1 MNLTELLQNDL
12 PIFTPGQTIG
22 ELHDFFAE
30 NNLTHIGICETSG
43 LFLGLVSAASIK
55 DLSKEIVVSKAEQ
68 LLQFDAVFVEDH
80 FPTHLRFLKKNQSN
94 IIPVLNSER
103 QFLGYITSLD
113 IVHKL
118 EALPVFHNDNDTLI
132 LSKASEDFSLAEI
145 VQIAV
150 SNQAIINGAF
160 IVEKTEVDTVVV
172 IQLQT
177 EKIQSCLDEM
187 RRFGYDILETS
198 FEDLHVENL
207 KVNAEYLN
215 RYLNV

>member
-12 PIFTPGQTIG
+12 TIFTPRQTIG

-43 LFLGLVSAASIK
+43 SFLGLISATAIR
-55 DLSKEIVVSKAEQ
+55 DLSKEMAISKVEQ
-68 LLQFDAVFVEDH
+68 LLQFDAVFIEDH
-80 FPTHLRFLKKNQSN
+80 FPALLRFLKKSQSN
-94 IIPVLNSER
+94 IIPVLSLER
-103 QFLGYITSLD
+103 KLLGYITSMD
-113 IVHKL
+113 ILYKL
-118 EALPVFHNDNDTLI
+118 EAIPVFDKDNDTL
-132 LSKASEDFSLAEI
+132 LVSRASEDFSFAEV

-150 SNQAIINGAF
+150 SNQALINGTF
-160 IVEKTEVDTVVV
+160 IVKKTEVETVLAL
-172 IQLQT
+172 QLQT
-177 EKIQSCLDEM
+177 EKIQSLLDEI

-198 FEDLHVENL
+198 FEDLHIENL

>member
-12 PIFTPGQTIG
+12 PIFTPRQTIG

-43 LFLGLVSAASIK
+43 SFLGLVSAASIR
-55 DLSKEIVVSKAEQ
+55 DLSKEMDISKVEQ
-68 LLQFDAVFVEDH
+68 LLQFDAVFLEDY
-80 FPTHLRFLKKNQSN
+80 FPVHLRFLKKNQSN
-94 IIPVLNSER
+94 IIPVLSSER
-103 QFLGYITSLD
+103 KLLRYITSMD
-113 IVHKL
+113 IIHKL
-118 EALPVFHNDNDTLI
+118 EVIPVFDKDNDTLI
-132 LSKASEDFSLAEI
+132 ASKASEDFSLAEV

-150 SNQAIINGAF
+150 SNQALINGAF
-160 IVEKTEVDTVVV
+160 IVEKTEVETVVV
-172 IQLQT
+172 LQLQT

-187 RRFGYDILETS
+187 RRFGYDILESS

>member
-12 PIFTPGQTIG
+12 PTFTPRQTIG

-43 LFLGLVSAASIK
+43 LFLGLVSAASIR
-55 DLSKEIVVSKAEQ
+55 DLSKEMDISKVEE
-68 LLQFDAVFVEDH
+68 LLQFDAVFLEDY
-80 FPTHLRFLKKNQSN
+80 FPAHLRFLKKNQSN
-94 IIPVLNSER
+94 IIPVLSSER
-103 QFLGYITSLD
+103 QLLGYITSMD
-113 IVHKL
+113 IIHIL
-118 EALPVFHNDNDTLI
+118 EVMPVFDKDNDTLI
-132 LSKASEDFSLAEI
+132 VSKASEDFSLAEV

-150 SNQAIINGAF
+150 SNQALINGAF
-160 IVEKTEVDTVVV
+160 IVEKTEVDTVLVL
-172 IQLQT
+172 QLQT
-177 EKIQSCLDEM
+177 EKFQSCLDEM
-187 RRFGYDILETS
+187 RRFGYDILESS